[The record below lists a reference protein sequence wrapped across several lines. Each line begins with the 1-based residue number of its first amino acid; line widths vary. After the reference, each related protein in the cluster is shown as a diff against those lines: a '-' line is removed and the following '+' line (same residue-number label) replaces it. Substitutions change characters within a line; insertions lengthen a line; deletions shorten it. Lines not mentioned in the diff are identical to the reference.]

1 MIEVVTMS
9 QRQACSMA
17 GSRLLRTT
25 LLATVLVAMPT
36 SDANAQKAFTVDT
49 RSSLAWWQVNP
60 HMKHLWGTTCP
71 GDPSWRA
78 GEGVSIS
85 QAQSLLSKAY
95 KRTGYAAVRDTI
107 VPLYP
112 RRRVR
117 SVCEGGVAGEI
128 TTTDPSTWAGLRG
141 ELVIKPSFLTSGLK
155 LRDAY
160 TDDLLDIM
168 KFPEIKFRID
178 SLRSVQPGDTTRAV
192 VVGVLA
198 LHGVETP
205 MAVPVRAWKE
215 AGGTRVLG
223 KFDIDAKDLIEIYN
237 LSRWKLGLGVQTNI
251 WQTLHLGFDVVL
263 REATSKAS
271 Q

>member
-1 MIEVVTMS
+1 MS
-9 QRQACSMA
+9 QRLTRCMA
-17 GSRLLRTT
+17 GSLFCRTT
-25 LLATVLVAMPT
+25 LLACVLAAVPAT
-36 SDANAQKAFTVDT
+36 ANAQQKTFAIDS

-60 HMKHLWGTTCP
+60 HLKHLWGTTCP

-78 GEGVSIS
+78 GEGVSVS
-85 QAQSLLSKAY
+85 QAQSLMSKAY

-117 SVCEGGVAGEI
+117 SVCEDGGVTGQVTVNDVASWG
-128 TTTDPSTWAGLRG
+128 GVRG
-141 ELVIKPSFLTSGLK
+141 QIAIRGDHLTSGLK

-160 TDDLLDIM
+160 TDDLLDVQ

-178 SLRSVQPGDTTRAV
+178 SVRAVQPGDTTRGT
-192 VVGVLA
+192 VVGVLM
-198 LHGVETP
+198 LHGIETP
-205 MAVPVRAWKE
+205 MSVPIRAWKE

-223 KFDIDAKDLIEIYN
+223 KFDIDAKDLIDVYQ

-263 REATSKAS
+263 REAPANSS

>member
-1 MIEVVTMS
+1 MS
-9 QRQACSMA
+9 QRQARSMA
-17 GSRLLRTT
+17 GSLPFRTT
-25 LLATVLVAMPT
+25 LVAAVLVALSAT
-36 SDANAQKAFTVDT
+36 TADAQKVFAVDT

-60 HMKHLWGTTCP
+60 HLKHLWGTTCP

-78 GEGVSIS
+78 GEGVSMS

-107 VPLYP
+107 IPLYP

-117 SVCEGGVAGEI
+117 SVCEGGVTGEI
-128 TTTDPSTWAGLRG
+128 TTTDPMTWAGVRG
-141 ELVIKPSFLTSGLK
+141 VIAVKPSFLTSGLK
-155 LRDAY
+155 MRDAY
-160 TDDLLDIM
+160 TDDLLDIQ
-168 KFPEIKFRID
+168 KYPEIRFRID

-192 VVGVLA
+192 AVGVFSLR
-198 LHGVETP
+198 GVDKP
-205 MAVPVRAWKE
+205 MAVPVRAWRE

-223 KFDIDAKDLIEIYN
+223 RFDIEAIDLIEVYN

-263 REATSKAS
+263 RETPAKAA

>member
-1 MIEVVTMS
+1 MS
-9 QRQACSMA
+9 QRLTRCMA
-17 GSRLLRTT
+17 GSLLYRTT
-25 LLATVLVAMPT
+25 LLACVLAAVPAT
-36 SDANAQKAFTVDT
+36 ANAQQKTFAIDS

-60 HMKHLWGTTCP
+60 HLKHLWGTTCP

-78 GEGVSIS
+78 GEGVSVS
-85 QAQSLLSKAY
+85 QAQSLMSKAY

-117 SVCEGGVAGEI
+117 SVCEDGGVTGQVTVSDVASWG
-128 TTTDPSTWAGLRG
+128 GVRG
-141 ELVIKPSFLTSGLK
+141 QIAIRGDHLTSGLK

-160 TDDLLDIM
+160 TDDLLDLQ

-178 SLRSVQPGDTTRAV
+178 SVRAVHPGDTTRGS
-192 VVGVLA
+192 VVGVLM
-198 LHGVETP
+198 LHGIETP
-205 MAVPVRAWKE
+205 MSVPIRSWTE
-215 AGGTRVLG
+215 AGGTRVPG
-223 KFDIDAKDLIEIYN
+223 KFDIDAKDLIDVYQ

-263 REATSKAS
+263 REAPANSS

>member
-1 MIEVVTMS
+1 MS
-9 QRQACSMA
+9 QRLIRCLASSPLHTSMVLA
-17 GSRLLRTT
+17 AALL
-25 LLATVLVAMPT
+25 VLP
-36 SDANAQKAFTVDT
+36 DKANAQKTFTVDS

-60 HMKHLWGTTCP
+60 HLKHLWGTTCP
-71 GDPSWRA
+71 GDPTWRA
-78 GEGVSIS
+78 GEGVSVA

-117 SVCEGGVAGEI
+117 SVCADGAVNGEVSAADA
-128 TTTDPSTWAGLRG
+128 TTWQGLTG
-141 ELVIKPSFLTSGLK
+141 TISVKPSFLTSGLK
-155 LRDAY
+155 IRDAY
-160 TDDLLDIM
+160 TNDLLDVT
-168 KFPEIKFRID
+168 KYPEIKFRID
-178 SLRSVQPGDTTRAV
+178 SVRAVQPGDTTRATV
-192 VVGVLA
+192 IGVFM

-215 AGGTRVLG
+215 AGGLRVLG
-223 KFDIDAKDLIEIYN
+223 KFDIDARDLVEVYN
-237 LSRWKLGLGVQTNI
+237 LSKWKLGLGVQTNI

-263 REATSKAS
+263 REAPAKAS

>member
-1 MIEVVTMS
+1 
-9 QRQACSMA
+9 MA
-17 GSRLLRTT
+17 GSFLIRTT
-25 LLATVLVAMPT
+25 LVATVFTVLPLASAM
-36 SDANAQKAFTVDT
+36 AQKTFTIDS

-78 GEGVSIS
+78 GEGVSVS

-112 RRRVR
+112 RRKVR
-117 SVCEGGVAGEI
+117 SVCEEGGVTGQVSAADV
-128 TTTDPSTWAGLRG
+128 TTWRGLRG
-141 ELVIKPSFLTSGLK
+141 QISIRGDHLTSGLK
-155 LRDAY
+155 IRDAY
-160 TDDLLDIM
+160 TDDLLDVQ

-178 SLRSVQPGDTTRAV
+178 SVSAVQPGDTTRAT
-192 VVGVLA
+192 VVGVFM

-205 MAVPVRAWKE
+205 MSVPVRAWKE
-215 AGGTRVLG
+215 AGGLRVLG
-223 KFDIDAKDLIEIYN
+223 KFDIAALDLIEVYN
-237 LSRWKLGLGVQTNI
+237 LSKWKLGLGVQTNI
-251 WQTLHLGFDVVL
+251 WQTLHLGFDVLL
-263 REATSKAS
+263 RESPSSGS

>member
-1 MIEVVTMS
+1 MS
-9 QRQACSMA
+9 QRLTRCLVWPPVQAS
-17 GSRLLRTT
+17 LV
-25 LLATVLVAMPT
+25 LAAALAVLPHKAEAQT
-36 SDANAQKAFTVDT
+36 SYTVDS
-49 RSSLAWWQVNP
+49 RASLALWQVNP

-95 KRTGYAAVRDTI
+95 NRTGYAAVRDTI

-112 RRRVR
+112 RRRAR
-117 SVCEGGVAGEI
+117 SVCADGAVTGQI
-128 TTTDPSTWAGLRG
+128 TAADATTWRGLTG
-141 ELVIKPSFLTSGLK
+141 TIAIKPSMLTSGLK

-160 TDDLLDIM
+160 TNDLLDVT
-168 KFPEIKFRID
+168 KYPEIKFRID
-178 SLRSVQPGDTTRAV
+178 SVRAVQPGDTTRAT
-192 VVGVLA
+192 VVGVLM

-215 AGGTRVLG
+215 MGGVRVKG
-223 KFDIDAKDLIEIYN
+223 QFDIGATDLIDVYN
-237 LSRWKLGLGVQTNI
+237 LSKYKLGLGVQTNI

-263 REATSKAS
+263 RDAAKAS